1 MDYLQST
8 NLVEQFNLVGERFQS
23 ASSVSAN
30 ILVMDIT
37 WSDAVL
43 SLGIGVGLA
52 AATGMRVFL
61 PLLVLGTAARMEWLP
76 LSGGFEWLAS
86 WPAIVA
92 LAVAAILEVGAYYV
106 PLVDNFLDVLAG
118 PLAVLAG
125 IVATAAVIT
134 DLPPLVRWSV
144 AIVAGGGTAGIVQT
158 VMSVLRL
165 KSTTFTAGVGN
176 FMVAS
181 VELAGSFVASIVA
194 ILAPAIAFVVV
205 TECCSSFYLF
215 LRIEFLPVA
224 KRRDQV
230 RRLLP
235 SRFLI
240 FALTKVVRTVLQ
252 AVRRRDLVCGL
263 LLRELQLRNSNRFQF
278 LCGAIGESNLFT
290 RHKEDLSNRHGMRAR
305 EPFPWL
311 QHVAEL

>member
-1 MDYLQST
+1 
-8 NLVEQFNLVGERFQS
+8 
-23 ASSVSAN
+23 
-30 ILVMDIT
+30 MDIT

-61 PLLVLGTAARMEWLP
+61 PLLVLGTAARMGWLP
-76 LSGGFEWLAS
+76 LSGGFEWLTS

-92 LAVAAILEVGAYYV
+92 LAAAAILEVGAYYV

-205 TECCSSFYLF
+205 TGMLLVFLLVLKNRVSS
-215 LRIEFLPVA
+215 
-224 KRRDQV
+224 RRQ
-230 RRLLP
+230 
-235 SRFLI
+235 
-240 FALTKVVRTVLQ
+240 TT
-252 AVRRRDLVCGL
+252 
-263 LLRELQLRNSNRFQF
+263 
-278 LCGAIGESNLFT
+278 
-290 RHKEDLSNRHGMRAR
+290 
-305 EPFPWL
+305 
-311 QHVAEL
+311 

>member
-1 MDYLQST
+1 M
-8 NLVEQFNLVGERFQS
+8 EKFNLVAERFQS
-23 ASSVSAN
+23 ASPVSAN

-37 WSDAVL
+37 WSDTVL

-92 LAVAAILEVGAYYV
+92 LAAAAILEVGAYYV

-125 IVATAAVIT
+125 IVAAAAVIT

-158 VMSVLRL
+158 VMTVLRL

-205 TECCSSFYLF
+205 TGMLLVF
-215 LRIEFLPVA
+215 LLVLKNRVSA
-224 KRRDQV
+224 RRQ
-230 RRLLP
+230 
-235 SRFLI
+235 
-240 FALTKVVRTVLQ
+240 TT
-252 AVRRRDLVCGL
+252 
-263 LLRELQLRNSNRFQF
+263 
-278 LCGAIGESNLFT
+278 
-290 RHKEDLSNRHGMRAR
+290 
-305 EPFPWL
+305 
-311 QHVAEL
+311 

>member
-1 MDYLQST
+1 MEL
-8 NLVEQFNLVGERFQS
+8 FNLVSETFQS
-23 ASSVSAN
+23 ASPVSVN

-61 PLLVLGTAARMEWLP
+61 PLLVLGTAARMGWLP

-92 LAVAAILEVGAYYV
+92 LAAAAILEVGAYYV

-181 VELAGSFVASIVA
+181 IELAGSFVASIVA

-205 TECCSSFYLF
+205 TGMLLVF
-215 LRIEFLPVA
+215 LLVLKNRVSA
-224 KRRDQV
+224 RRQ
-230 RRLLP
+230 
-235 SRFLI
+235 
-240 FALTKVVRTVLQ
+240 TT
-252 AVRRRDLVCGL
+252 
-263 LLRELQLRNSNRFQF
+263 
-278 LCGAIGESNLFT
+278 
-290 RHKEDLSNRHGMRAR
+290 
-305 EPFPWL
+305 
-311 QHVAEL
+311 